1 MRKNELQDID
11 FKEMVC
17 LKCCK
22 HGISLFCL
30 AIICSLLLC
39 SCGGSGSS
47 GGNNSKNT
55 SSGSKGLTVSISSK
69 TFGDV
74 SKGLMPPND
83 NTLAAARRVYS
94 FPKSRQDELE
104 ERVQS
109 LIKRNQLA
117 DFKAIARY
125 GNIIGPTPTK
135 NIPVDKNY
143 KQVSIFRGEK
153 GSKPL
158 MTLCKFKFYK
168 INLNADNTLPK
179 NESDIKVEEV
189 KPKTIENFELQVQE
203 GEKPPDVFYYC
214 EKKEFQT
221 QAFFIVSDK
230 LYLAVPYYGQI
241 DKNNEQTITTFV
253 MEPTEFLKI
262 NVDKLDKSYE
272 SSRLFK
278 VLFEDYAVLNLILNS
293 ALPPVNFNNATT
305 S

>member
-1 MRKNELQDID
+1 
-11 FKEMVC
+11 
-17 LKCCK
+17 
-22 HGISLFCL
+22 
-30 AIICSLLLC
+30 
-39 SCGGSGSS
+39 
-47 GGNNSKNT
+47 
-55 SSGSKGLTVSISSK
+55 
-69 TFGDV
+69 
-74 SKGLMPPND
+74 
-83 NTLAAARRVYS
+83 
-94 FPKSRQDELE
+94 
-104 ERVQS
+104 
-109 LIKRNQLA
+109 
-117 DFKAIARY
+117 
-125 GNIIGPTPTK
+125 
-135 NIPVDKNY
+135 
-143 KQVSIFRGEK
+143 
-153 GSKPL
+153 